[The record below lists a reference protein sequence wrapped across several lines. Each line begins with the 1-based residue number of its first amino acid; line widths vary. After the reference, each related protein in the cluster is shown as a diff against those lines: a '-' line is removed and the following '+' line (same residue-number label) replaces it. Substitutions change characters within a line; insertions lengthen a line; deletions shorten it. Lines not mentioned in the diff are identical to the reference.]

1 MIDLEKVKQVLG
13 IQIFVMP
20 HRHWDLREILTNR
33 LLVSSLSTHLIHTV
47 VIYGIAPHLPYPRTG
62 PLSTFFRQLSRR

>member
-13 IQIFVMP
+13 IQIFV
-20 HRHWDLREILTNR
+20 RHWDLREILTNR